1 MNANETYVAKAFDK
15 LVYSLKPEVTG
26 MLQGYRRD
34 PKVNNSR
41 FPFGPENTFSF
52 TTPDAAFAAA
62 ALEINWLKDGSKA
75 GSVKPESW
83 DSHWD

>member
-1 MNANETYVAKAFDK
+1 MNVKETYVAKAFDK

-52 TTPDAAFAAA
+52 TTPDDAFAAA
-62 ALEINWLKDGSKA
+62 ALEINWLKDGSNQR
-75 GSVKPESW
+75 ESG
-83 DSHWD
+83 

>member
-1 MNANETYVAKAFDK
+1 MNAKETYLAKALDK

-26 MLQGYRRD
+26 MLQGCRRD

-52 TTPDAAFAAA
+52 TTPDTAFAAS
-62 ALEINWLKDGSKA
+62 ALEINWLKYGSNQR
-75 GSVKPESW
+75 ESG
-83 DSHWD
+83 

>member
-1 MNANETYVAKAFDK
+1 MNAKETFVAKAFDK

-26 MLQGYRRD
+26 MLQGCRRD

-52 TTPDAAFAAA
+52 TTPDTAFAAS
-62 ALEINWLKDGSKA
+62 ALEINWLKYGSNQR
-75 GSVKPESW
+75 GSG
-83 DSHWD
+83 

>member
-1 MNANETYVAKAFDK
+1 
-15 LVYSLKPEVTG
+15 

-52 TTPDAAFAAA
+52 TTPDDAFAAA
-62 ALEINWLKDGSKA
+62 ALEINWLKDGSNQR
-75 GSVKPESW
+75 ESG
-83 DSHWD
+83 

>member
-1 MNANETYVAKAFDK
+1 MNAKETFVAKAFDK

-26 MLQGYRRD
+26 MLQGCRRD

-52 TTPDAAFAAA
+52 TTPDAAFAAD
-62 ALEINWLKDGSKA
+62 ALEINWLKDGSNQR
-75 GSVKPESW
+75 ESG
-83 DSHWD
+83 

>member
-1 MNANETYVAKAFDK
+1 MVIAFDK

-26 MLQGYRRD
+26 MLQGCRRD

-52 TTPDAAFAAA
+52 TTPDTAFAAS
-62 ALEINWLKDGSKA
+62 ALEINWLKYGSNQR
-75 GSVKPESW
+75 GSG
-83 DSHWD
+83 

>member
-26 MLQGYRRD
+26 MLQGCRRD

-52 TTPDAAFAAA
+52 ATPDAAFAAD
-62 ALEINWLKDGSKA
+62 ALEINWLKDGSNQR
-75 GSVKPESW
+75 ESG
-83 DSHWD
+83 